1 MQARLSGELTRKD
14 SVRLVAMKL
23 QHLALRTALVL
34 LVPAVLRA
42 QQPAADL
49 IVTNARIYTVDERRP
64 VGEAMAIAGG
74 RVRFVGS
81 QRGALALKG
90 PRTRVVDL
98 DGNTVI
104 PGMIDAHV
112 HLLGL
117 GNALRTV
124 NLTGTKS
131 YDEVIARVAAR
142 AREAPAG
149 TWIQGRGWDQ
159 NDWSD
164 TRFPSHEA
172 LSRAVPN
179 HPVYLTRVDGHAA
192 LVNARAMAA
201 AKLTSAGPDPAGGR
215 IERLSNGA
223 PSGVLVDRAMG
234 LVQRSI
240 PPAPRDE
247 VRAAVLAAVK
257 EANRWGLTGIHDAG
271 VGRATIDVYEEL
283 AREGRYD
290 LRNYVMISS
299 DDATLDHYLKRG
311 PQSGLYD
318 GRVWIRAI
326 KISADGALGSRGA
339 ALLEPYSDS
348 PEHSGLVT
356 TPRERI
362 EQVAVRALRAG
373 FQLNVHAIG
382 DRANRTVLDAF
393 EAALGTVPT
402 ADHRFRIE
410 HAQILHYA
418 DIPRFAELD
427 VIPSMQA
434 SHQTSDMYWA
444 GNRLGPTRLLG
455 AYAWRAL
462 LQTGVIIPNGSD
474 FPVEQVNPLISF
486 HASVSRQDEN
496 NWPTGGWFPEQRMTR
511 EEALKSMT
519 LWPAIAAFQE
529 NDYGSLAPGKV
540 ADFVVLDQDIMSIAP
555 ERILATRVLATYL
568 AGRAVYEHPA
578 APPATRAA
586 VGAP

>member
-1 MQARLSGELTRKD
+1 MRFQPIARRAAL
-14 SVRLVAMKL
+14 LV
-23 QHLALRTALVL
+23 
-34 LVPAVLRA
+34 LVPAAARA
-42 QQPAADL
+42 QQQPPADL

-64 VGEAMAIAGG
+64 FGEAMAIAGG

-81 QRGALALKG
+81 ARGAAALKG
-90 PRTRVVDL
+90 PRTRVIDL
-98 DGNTVI
+98 DGRTII
-104 PGMIDAHV
+104 PGMVDAHA

-117 GNALRTV
+117 GMALRTV
-124 NLTGTKS
+124 DLTGTTS
-131 YDEVIARVAAR
+131 YDEVIARVTAR
-142 AREAPAG
+142 AREVPAG
-149 TWIQGRGWDQ
+149 TWILGRGWDQ
-159 NDWSD
+159 NDWGD

-172 LSRAVPN
+172 LSRAVPQ

-201 AKLTSAGPDPAGGR
+201 ANLAATATDPAGGR
-215 IERLSNGA
+215 IERMANGA

-234 LVQRSI
+234 LVNRAI

-247 VRAAVLAAVK
+247 VRAAILGAVK

-283 AREGRYD
+283 AKEGRYD
-290 LRNYVMISS
+290 LRNYVMIAS
-299 DDATLDHYLKRG
+299 DDANLDHYLKRG
-311 PQSGLYD
+311 PQSALYD

-348 PEHSGLVT
+348 PEHAGLIT

-362 EQVAVRALRAG
+362 EQVAVRALRSG

-393 EAALGTVPT
+393 EAALGTVPA
-402 ADHRFRIE
+402 ADHRFRVE

-418 DIPRFAELD
+418 DIPRFAQLD

-462 LQTGVIIPNGSD
+462 LGTGVIIPNGSD
-474 FPVEQVNPLISF
+474 FPVEKVNPLISF
-486 HASVSRQDEN
+486 HASVSRQDEH
-496 NWPTGGWFPEQRMTR
+496 NWPTGGWFAEQRMTR
-511 EEALKSMT
+511 DEALKSMT

-529 NDYGSLAPGKV
+529 AELGSLAPGKL
-540 ADFVVLDQDIMSIAP
+540 ADFVVLDQDIMSVAP

-568 AGRAVYEHPA
+568 AGRPVYERPPVPA
-578 APPATRAA
+578 TTRAA
-586 VGAP
+586 VGEP

>member
-1 MQARLSGELTRKD
+1 MRFQPLARRAAL
-14 SVRLVAMKL
+14 LV
-23 QHLALRTALVL
+23 
-34 LVPAVLRA
+34 LVPAAARA
-42 QQPAADL
+42 QQQPPADL

-64 VGEAMAIAGG
+64 FGEAMAIAGG

-81 QRGALALKG
+81 ERGAAALKG
-90 PRTRVVDL
+90 PRTRVIDL
-98 DGNTVI
+98 DGRTVI
-104 PGMIDAHV
+104 PGMVDAHA

-124 NLTGTKS
+124 DLTGTKS

-142 AREAPAG
+142 AREVPAG
-149 TWIQGRGWDQ
+149 TWILGRGWDQ
-159 NDWSD
+159 NDWGD

-172 LSRAVPN
+172 LSRAVPQ

-201 AKLTSAGPDPAGGR
+201 ANLAATATDPEGGR
-215 IERLSNGA
+215 IERMANGA

-234 LVQRSI
+234 LVSRAI

-247 VRAAVLAAVK
+247 VRAAILAAVK

-271 VGRATIDVYEEL
+271 VGRATIDIYEEL
-283 AREGRYD
+283 AKEGRYD
-290 LRNYVMISS
+290 LRNYVMIAS
-299 DDATLDHYLKRG
+299 DDANLDHYLKRG
-311 PQSGLYD
+311 PQSALYD

-348 PEHSGLVT
+348 PEHSGLIT

-362 EQVAVRALRAG
+362 EQVAVRALRSG

-393 EAALGTVPT
+393 EAALGTVPA
-402 ADHRFRIE
+402 ADHRFRVE

-418 DIPRFAELD
+418 DIPRFAQLD

-462 LQTGVIIPNGSD
+462 LGTGVIIPNGSD
-474 FPVEQVNPLISF
+474 FPVEKVNPLISF
-486 HASVSRQDEN
+486 HASVSRQDEH
-496 NWPTGGWFPEQRMTR
+496 NWPTGGWFAEQRMTR
-511 EEALKSMT
+511 DEALKSMT

-529 NDYGSLAPGKV
+529 AELGSLAPGKL
-540 ADFVVLDQDIMSIAP
+540 ADFVVLDQDIMSVAP

-568 AGRAVYEHPA
+568 AGRPVYER
-578 APPATRAA
+578 PPAPATTRAA
-586 VGAP
+586 VGEP